1 MHGIDM
7 AENEKDVNNPN
18 LTRQSNPDVNS
29 NFMDPSTKAGVTVQT
44 KVNHG
49 QASTET
55 LPPLRLYDPTHYTK
69 KEKTHLC
76 KNKLIGR
83 EWF

>member
-55 LPPLRLYDPTHYTK
+55 SATPAVIRPDTLH
-69 KEKTHLC
+69 EKR
-76 KNKLIGR
+76 KNALVQK
-83 EWF
+83 